1 MARVM
6 CACVA
11 CLFSAQMMASKKE
24 LAIVSF
30 HLPAKSKNDN
40 SPVDE
45 VLIFTHLA
53 VSLGSCRPALLPF
66 VIIVQGMEYLLRRS
80 GKTGVSGSQNTPV
93 HCSNG
98 RGYFMG
104 GNA

>member
-1 MARVM
+1 
-6 CACVA
+6 
-11 CLFSAQMMASKKE
+11 MMSSKKE

-30 HLPAKSKNDN
+30 HLRAKSKNDN
-40 SPVDE
+40 SPVVE

-80 GKTGVSGSQNTPV
+80 GKTGFLV
-93 HCSNG
+93 HKIPL
-98 RGYFMG
+98 FIVLMDG
-104 GNA
+104 GILWG